1 MVDGFKFY
9 DDLPRHDSFGTLV
22 DATNY
27 TALPDDWVVGTSD
40 IVGSTKAI
48 AAGKY
53 KTVNMIG
60 AAVISAQIN
69 AAKGRALPYIFGGDG
84 AAFACPPEHAETAT
98 QALVAVQAWAEDE
111 FGMQLRVAM
120 TPVSEIRANGLEVTV
135 ARHQASEGVDYA
147 MFHGGGISWAE
158 AQMKLGHNGLPKAP
172 SGTQPDLTGLS
183 CRWSHMKARSGTILS
198 IVIEQVEGRNIDDF
212 TKLCRQVLDR
222 VHQLDQGGHPAP
234 VESLGIKWPQQGS
247 KLGAHVCRAGMGLAK
262 RRRLVL
268 KETALAW
275 LLFKVGLKVG
285 GFDPKKY
292 KQDVAGNADFRKFDD
307 GLKMT
312 IDCDAATVTDLR
324 EILDVAVQAGIIR
337 YGLHEQDEAMMT
349 CIVPSAMQNDHVHF
363 IDGASGGYTQAAAAI
378 KA

>member
-1 MVDGFKFY
+1 MGDGFKFY
-9 DDLPRHDSFGTLV
+9 DDLLHHNSFGTLV

-69 AAKGRALPYIFGGDG
+69 AASHRALPYIFGGDG
-84 AAFACPPEHAETAT
+84 AAFACPPEHAETAA
-98 QALVAVQAWAEDE
+98 QALSAVQVWAEDE
-111 FGMQLRVAM
+111 FGMELRVAM
-120 TPVSEIRANGLEVTV
+120 ITVAEIRANGLDVTV

-158 AQMKLGHNGLPKAP
+158 AQMKLGNNGLPKAA

-183 CRWSHMKARSGTILS
+183 CRWSHMKARNGTILS
-198 IVIEQVEGRNIDDF
+198 MVIEQAAGSDIDDF
-212 TKLCRQVLDR
+212 TNLCRQVLDR
-222 VHQLDQGGHPAP
+222 VDLLERGGHPAP
-234 VESLGIKWPQQGS
+234 VEGLGIQWPPQDT
-247 KLGAHVCRAGMGLAK
+247 KLDAQVSRAGMDISK
-262 RRRLVL
+262 RRRQVL

-292 KQDVAGNADFRKFDD
+292 KQDVAENADFRKFDD

-312 IDCDAATVTDLR
+312 IDCDTATVTDLR
-324 EILDVAVQAGIIR
+324 AILDTAVLAGTIH
-337 YGLHEQDEAMMT
+337 YGLHQQDEAMMT

-378 KA
+378 KV